1 MNRFKIGHK
10 YSLIA
15 MIVIF
20 AISSALY
27 GLQSYYIGTLV
38 DLGLEK
44 NLPGM
49 IELAKILLLLAGGT
63 LFVDMISAYITN
75 RWIYL
80 SMNQLKK
87 DYIDNVLNQDILDV
101 RKSKIP
107 KLFSNLTNDFD
118 RYEEKYINNFIRLL
132 SMVLQFITAIIL
144 IGTVN
149 VYLMLVP
156 FIMLAIMWGRS
167 KKSSKPIKEK
177 EKEKTESLK
186 NYTNYINETIEGYEI
201 IKQHQLED
209 TREQRFIEHATQVQ
223 KDNYQVDVQTTKADA
238 INSLIIN
245 LLLFTIIII
254 GMIVA
259 RNTGLTLGNIVVV
272 FSAFSRVIWP
282 LQQLSLVLAEMG
294 GIEDVIHNFE
304 LKKEDSQRDKQVD
317 SFNHLEFKNSHLGYE
332 DEVILQDVNL
342 QLQRGEKILIIG
354 PSGAGKSTILK
365 TIRQSITPCDGSVTL
380 NGYDISEIEAHDYFS
395 LFATVDQVGFI
406 FSGKL
411 RDNITLYQ
419 DMSDQ
424 KIVQI
429 MKQVGLG
436 ELNLDSMIQN
446 NGGNLSGGQR
456 ARVLLARALCLDAEI
471 IVCDEIFASLDAQVA
486 RTIESDLLALD
497 ITSINVSHI
506 FFEENLPKYSRIYI
520 VENNTIKVASELGE
534 VHERMLEFTA
544 HTP

>member
-1 MNRFKIGHK
+1 
-10 YSLIA
+10 
-15 MIVIF
+15 
-20 AISSALY
+20 
-27 GLQSYYIGTLV
+27 
-38 DLGLEK
+38 
-44 NLPGM
+44 
-49 IELAKILLLLAGGT
+49 
-63 LFVDMISAYITN
+63 
-75 RWIYL
+75 
-80 SMNQLKK
+80 
-87 DYIDNVLNQDILDV
+87 
-101 RKSKIP
+101 
-107 KLFSNLTNDFD
+107 
-118 RYEEKYINNFIRLL
+118 
-132 SMVLQFITAIIL
+132 
-144 IGTVN
+144 
-149 VYLMLVP
+149 
-156 FIMLAIMWGRS
+156 MLAIMWGRS

-380 NGYDISEIEAHDYFS
+380 NGYEH
-395 LFATVDQVGFI
+395 
-406 FSGKL
+406 L
-411 RDNITLYQ
+411 RDRSTRLFLTF
-419 DMSDQ
+419 S
-424 KIVQI
+424 
-429 MKQVGLG
+429 
-436 ELNLDSMIQN
+436 
-446 NGGNLSGGQR
+446 R
-456 ARVLLARALCLDAEI
+456 P
-471 IVCDEIFASLDAQVA
+471 
-486 RTIESDLLALD
+486 
-497 ITSINVSHI
+497 SI
-506 FFEENLPKYSRIYI
+506 K
-520 VENNTIKVASELGE
+520 
-534 VHERMLEFTA
+534 
-544 HTP
+544 